1 MKLLRVQAKNFRS
14 FADLDLDL
22 NVDGLI
28 AVVGDNGAGKSTIFS
43 AIEWGLYGGP
53 RGRGALP
60 ARRDG
65 CPEGEECF
73 VEVHFEVG
81 GRVCGVRRIDKTTAR
96 LRDLSTGETIC
107 TTLDE
112 TSRRV
117 ATLLGLSREMFR
129 GTFYARQ
136 REVQALEADNHK
148 RVEQVELLLGI
159 ERLRRATG
167 YAEAAVKEQRAVVRP
182 LESDAPDVDAL
193 RAETDRIEREAQHAA
208 PLVQAAEARLAKA
221 KTAKTA
227 AAEQLKALRAQERT
241 MMERSARAQ
250 TGRTAAEHEAR
261 AAQALRAQVTD
272 ADSAAGELE
281 KLSVLAKQV
290 ERLAA
295 AERELDHRRAAHERA
310 EGWRGEQHKAL
321 KRAAQLAD
329 RLAVVREQLVE
340 LAQVPVPTLVGA
352 DGVADGH
359 GGAARNEVSAGDADW
374 AVISGGDDGNGA
386 GGAAAALNAQIRR
399 REATLDQLRARDR
412 QLGGERRAADAQSQA
427 LREQLTRAERAAELD
442 LKLAGLGDAEQTV
455 QRATERWHALSA
467 QRDQLAENIRHDTEH
482 RDAVLAGEEQA
493 ACPTCK
499 RAYDE
504 GELDEIVAGFE
515 RDLAA
520 ARERLEQLDTQ
531 LAKLKT
537 QGAQAR
543 AHAEQ
548 LRTLAADRR
557 ALGDVVATDGLD
569 ALRQRLATAERQV
582 GALAAEAERIEART
596 GELSG
601 MLPALRERV
610 RQLDDAERQLANLLA
625 QHRQAE
631 GEARLYAQQLAGAG
645 SDGYDA
651 AIHTRVST
659 QLAEATAAAHRCSA
673 LRAKVDGLELLRRR
687 AADQERKSSELQ
699 SQLAEL
705 DAQVGEVAVSAQELD
720 GAEVA
725 CAAAEREIE
734 AAQAASIAAERQA
747 STDSDAVTAA
757 RARLAAARQ
766 QAGQLRS
773 AREELRLRGHVA
785 EALSALREDASRRA
799 RPTLEHETALLLGQ
813 ITRGRY
819 SVVEMS
825 PSYQLQIADGRQLH
839 PVKRFSGGEQN
850 LAALCLRLALSR
862 TLARS
867 RGAETGFVL
876 LDEVFG
882 SQDPERRRAL
892 LEQLHAIAESEF
904 RQVFVISHTGDVTA
918 HCDLHINVSREG
930 DKPSVAVGP
939 RR

>member
-1 MKLLRVQAKNFRS
+1 MKLLRVHAKNFRS

-43 AIEWGLYGGP
+43 AIEWGLYGG
-53 RGRGALP
+53 RGALHP
-60 ARRDG
+60 RRDG
-65 CPEGEECF
+65 CPEGEECV

-81 GRVCGVRRIDKTTAR
+81 GRDYSVRRVDKKTAR
-96 LRDLSTGETIC
+96 LHDLSTGETIC
-107 TTLDE
+107 TGLDE

-117 ATLLGLSREMFR
+117 ATLLGLSRDMFR

-136 REVQALEADNHK
+136 REVQALEADKYK

-167 YAEAAVKEQRAVVRP
+167 YAEDALKEQRAVVRAF
-182 LESDAPDVDAL
+182 ESDAPDIDAL
-193 RAETDRIEREAQHAA
+193 RAEADRIEREAQQTA
-208 PLVQAAEARLAKA
+208 PLVDAAEARLAKA

-227 AAEQLKALRAQERT
+227 ATEQLKALRAQERS
-241 MMERSARAQ
+241 MIERSARAQ
-250 TGRTAAEHEAR
+250 MARTAAEHEAR
-261 AAQALRAQVTD
+261 AAHALRAQVTD

-281 KLSVLAKQV
+281 KLSVLARQV

-295 AERELDHRRAAHERA
+295 AERELDHQRTAHERA
-310 EGWRGEQHKAL
+310 EGRRAEQHKAL

-329 RLAVVREQLVE
+329 RLAVVREQLAD
-340 LAQVPVPTLVGA
+340 LAQVPIPALVGA
-352 DGVADGH
+352 DGD
-359 GGAARNEVSAGDADW
+359 GGAAPNEDSADDAAGAVS
-374 AVISGGDDGNGA
+374 SSGDDGNGA
-386 GGAAAALNAQIRR
+386 GGAAAALNGRIRR
-399 REATLDQLRARDR
+399 REATLDRLRARDR
-412 QLGGERRAADAQSQA
+412 QLGGERRAADAESHA
-427 LREQLTRAERAAELD
+427 LREQLTRAKRAAELD
-442 LKLAGLGDAEQTV
+442 LKLAGLGDAEQIV

-520 ARERLEQLDTQ
+520 ARERLAQLDTE

-537 QGAQAR
+537 QGAEAR

-548 LRTLAADRR
+548 LRALAADRR

-569 ALRQRLATAERQV
+569 TLREKLAAAERQA
-582 GALAAEAERIEART
+582 GALAAEAERIETQT
-596 GELSG
+596 GELSDV
-601 MLPALRERV
+601 LPALRERV
-610 RQLDDAERQLANLLA
+610 RQLDDAERQLVDLLA
-625 QHRQAE
+625 EHRQAE
-631 GEARLYAQQLAGAG
+631 GEARLYAQELAGTG

-651 AIHTRVST
+651 AVHTRVST
-659 QLAEATAAAHRCSA
+659 ELAEATAAAHRCSA

-687 AADQERKSSELQ
+687 AADQEHKSSELQ
-699 SQLAEL
+699 AQLAEL

-725 CAAAEREIE
+725 CAAADRDIE

-747 STDSDAVTAA
+747 STDSDAVAAA
-757 RARLAAARQ
+757 RAHLAAARQ
-766 QAGQLRS
+766 QAGHLRS

-799 RPTLEHETALLLGQ
+799 RPTLEHATALLLGQ

-839 PVKRFSGGEQN
+839 PVKRFSGGEQD

-918 HCDLHINVSREG
+918 HCDRHINVSRDG